1 MLTGCGS
8 VNVSAATN
16 LINPN
21 LTQWVSP
28 NSDAI
33 MNVVALGDGD
43 IYRLSPAYQ
52 GTAGDNNMAV
62 YLGYMLDRA
71 NLRSG
76 NSYTFS
82 FHLPSP
88 DEIREK
94 TTYKTN
100 TDTWFNSM
108 YSGGAL
114 AIVFGTV
121 SSDGSVNAIVELAV
135 IDDSN
140 FLTLAGKDYVHSF
153 TCPDYSAGDPCIFI
167 FGSKT
172 WSGAYYFLDN
182 SLMLIDNAEED
193 EDNFLSKIFEWFQE
207 KFDAIGDSFSNL
219 GNKLSTGFTNLGDRI
234 KTFFSDLG
242 TSISNG
248 LNSVKE
254 GIQNKLEEVK
264 TSLVELREGLINGIK
279 GLFIPDDD
287 FISGWK
293 SRIELLL
300 QEHLGIV
307 WEAANFFTDLFSTV
321 SDLLSDTENGS
332 LEFTFPGVEFELLG
346 HNFDL
351 WEERVVDM
359 SFLETDSFWSFW
371 YGLYKIIL
379 VIILCFALVLY
390 GYNTLEGKL
399 RR

>member
-1 MLTGCGS
+1 MLLTGFGS
-8 VNVSAATN
+8 VNVSAAEN
-16 LINPN
+16 LIDPN
-21 LTQWVSP
+21 LQNWERNDSLVYVDSI
-28 NSDAI
+28 D
-33 MNVVALGDGD
+33 DY
-43 IYRLSPAYQ
+43 YRLRIHVTDGEHVNVCVGAIYDLTSLKPGHSYSLDFY
-52 GTAGDNNMAV
+52 TLLPSE
-62 YLGYMLDRA
+62 LGYSDERIY
-71 NLRSG
+71 NQFGDSG
-76 NSYTFS
+76 FLLIGLASYLPDSDS
-82 FHLPSP
+82 FEFV
-88 DEIREK
+88 DDCAVAI
-94 TTYKTN
+94 TN
-100 TDTWFNSM
+100 DN
-108 YSGGAL
+108 YSNY
-114 AIVFGTV
+114 FGHNT
-121 SSDGSVNAIVELAV
+121 SI
-135 IDDSN
+135 
-140 FLTLAGKDYVHSF
+140 SF
-153 TCPDYSAGDPCIFI
+153 TMPNIVNPCICIMYVDAATSLAAI
-167 FGSKT
+167 FGFKNFS
-172 WSGAYYFLDN
+172 
-182 SLMLIDNAEED
+182 LIDVTEED
-193 EDNFLSKIFEWFQE
+193 EDNFLSKIFNWFQE

-248 LNSVKE
+248 LNSVNE